1 METNKD
7 NKLYLFQEKLES
19 LSRKL
24 SLFSK
29 GLYLGIEVDLS
40 DNNIRLSPTFTEDME
55 YKLTELMYFTQYY
68 AIAVTASS
76 YLDLYA
82 DMESSKQA
90 EIINELMHSAVELF
104 TCTDE
109 SKDDYDMI
117 KYIDEKELIYNIT
130 QEFDVSVTYA
140 LSNLKYN
147 FILDVIKDFVYANYY
162 TKGEDSSDGWE
173 VYPRLLINEATEN
186 VEDLYNNAENIAKY
200 ILTRGIYPS
209 GIGSNLCKNIVEL
222 LYSYWHI
229 WYDVSHDIYDY
240 IDVVFKDLSKDK
252 IDEVTTDT
260 DNENIKIRDERYTEV
275 ISHMVDT
282 IIEEIVDFDFYEIS
296 ELVMKIKEI
305 KDRR

>member
-40 DNNIRLSPTFTEDME
+40 DNNIRLSPTFSEDME
-55 YKLTELMYFTQYY
+55 YKVTELMYFTQYY

-82 DMESSKQA
+82 DMKASKQA

-104 TCTDE
+104 TYSDE

-147 FILDVIKDFVYANYY
+147 FILDVIKDFV
-162 TKGEDSSDGWE
+162 
-173 VYPRLLINEATEN
+173 
-186 VEDLYNNAENIAKY
+186 
-200 ILTRGIYPS
+200 
-209 GIGSNLCKNIVEL
+209 
-222 LYSYWHI
+222 
-229 WYDVSHDIYDY
+229 
-240 IDVVFKDLSKDK
+240 
-252 IDEVTTDT
+252 
-260 DNENIKIRDERYTEV
+260 
-275 ISHMVDT
+275 
-282 IIEEIVDFDFYEIS
+282 
-296 ELVMKIKEI
+296 
-305 KDRR
+305 